1 MANEVVTVARL
12 SARDDTTR
20 AFRSVQNNMQAT
32 RKQSQALNQQF
43 RFMRGGL
50 GQVGHQ
56 VQDIAVQLQMG
67 TNAMIVFG
75 QQGSQIASL
84 FGPQGAML
92 GAVLAVGAAI
102 GVSFMGDVKKGEEAL
117 KDLTERIKENA
128 RATDQL
134 NQVQRAFLM
143 NQVLEQQIKLRK
155 EQYEN
160 TEAIEAATKAQTRA
174 ARMVDIFNG
183 AQATGLELIKAR
195 STSLKDEQ
203 RIYDTQTESLIDL
216 NAKQDDYARRLK
228 ELRDQFLAL
237 KVGDN
242 PFSEFP
248 DQARESAEEA
258 AKFTA
263 QLERQNELF
272 NQNVINKH
280 IAALYDQLDAME
292 HLNASEREA
301 AVAQIERQRNLMEM
315 NAAIEREN
323 QLLKEQ
329 EAALDREF
337 SLFLQEQE
345 ALDASTAALERRL
358 AAQKKLEQQ
367 QFEKSLEQLRQ
378 SLLTEEEAQ
387 AESLARR
394 REIINK
400 ALKQEGADKTMLTM
414 LSMRLAKEEAE
425 FREQVERRKMNAHE
439 LFIDTAI
446 SGLDRFREAL
456 TDNDKQALELAE
468 QIERLA
474 DNSMQAFTD
483 SFYDAISGAESFKD
497 AFKSMARSIVEDLSK
512 MLIQYYIT
520 QQIFGAIVGMFPS
533 GGSSVNAN
541 TPTGIPFGPAGG
553 MPDFNGGGF
562 TGYGARTGG
571 VDGRGGFP
579 AILHPNE
586 TVIDHTKGQGQGVTI
601 VQNINV
607 TTGVQQTV
615 RAEIANLLPQISQAA
630 KAAVADSRMRG
641 GGFSKA
647 LGGA

>member
-102 GVSFMGDVKKGEEAL
+102 GVSFMGDVKKGADAL
-117 KDLTERIKENA
+117 KELSERIKENA
-128 RATDQL
+128 RVTDEL

-155 EQYEN
+155 EQDDN
-160 TEAIEAATKAQTRA
+160 TASIEAATKAQNRA
-174 ARMVDIFNG
+174 KRMIDIFNG
-183 AQATGLELIKAR
+183 AQATGIELIKAR
-195 STSLKDEQ
+195 STSLEDEQ
-203 RIYDTQTESLIDL
+203 RVYDTQTESLRDL
-216 NAKQDDYARRLK
+216 NAKQDDYARRIRELK
-228 ELRDQFLAL
+228 GEFLSLQA
-237 KVGDN
+237 GDN
-242 PFSEFP
+242 PYSEFP
-248 DQARESAEEA
+248 DLARESAKEA
-258 AKFTA
+258 KRFAD

-272 NQNVINKH
+272 NQNEINRQ
-280 IAALYDQLDAME
+280 IAALYDQLDAMK
-292 HLNASEREA
+292 HLTASEREA
-301 AVAQIERQRNLMEM
+301 VVAQIERRRSLLEM
-315 NAAIEREN
+315 NDAIEREN
-323 QLLKEQ
+323 ELLDKQEKALSREFELFLKDQ
-329 EAALDREF
+329 EAI
-337 SLFLQEQE
+337 
-345 ALDASTAALERRL
+345 DASTEALERRI

-367 QFEKSLEQLRQ
+367 QFEKSVEQLRQ
-378 SLLTEEEAQ
+378 SLLTEEEVQ

-394 REIINK
+394 RQIINK
-400 ALKQEGADKTMLTM
+400 ALKQEGADKAMLTM
-414 LSMRLAKEEAE
+414 LSMRLAQEEAE
-425 FREQVERRKMNAHE
+425 FREQVERRKMNAHD
-439 LFIDTAI
+439 LFIDTAM
-446 SGLDRFREAL
+446 SGLLKFQQAL
-456 TDNDKQALELAE
+456 ADNDKQALELTE

-474 DNSMQAFTD
+474 DNSMQALTD

-520 QQIFGAIVGMFPS
+520 QQIFGAITGAIGGLSKQDGVYQAYHQAVPEKRATGGNVTGGRPYLVGERGPELMVPKGS
-533 GGSSVNAN
+533 GDI
-541 TPTGIPFGPAGG
+541 IP
-553 MPDFNGGGF
+553 NHQLGGG
-562 TGYGARTGG
+562 
-571 VDGRGGFP
+571 V
-579 AILHPNE
+579 
-586 TVIDHTKGQGQGVTI
+586 TV

-615 RAEIANLLPQISQAA
+615 RAEIANLLPQISNAA
-630 KAAVADSRMRG
+630 KSAVADARLRG

-647 LGGA
+647 MVGS

>member
-102 GVSFMGDVKKGEEAL
+102 GVSFMGDVKKGADAL
-117 KDLTERIKENA
+117 KELSERIKENA
-128 RATDQL
+128 RVTDEL

-155 EQYEN
+155 EQDDN
-160 TEAIEAATKAQTRA
+160 TASIEAATKAQTRA
-174 ARMVDIFNG
+174 KRMIDIFNG
-183 AQATGLELIKAR
+183 AQATGIELIKAR
-195 STSLKDEQ
+195 STSLEDEQ
-203 RIYDTQTESLIDL
+203 RVYDTQTDSLTDL
-216 NAKQDDYARRLK
+216 NAKQDDYARRIRELK
-228 ELRDQFLAL
+228 GEFLSLQA
-237 KVGDN
+237 GDN
-242 PFSEFP
+242 PYSEFP
-248 DQARESAEEA
+248 DLARESAEEA
-258 AKFTA
+258 KRFADE
-263 QLERQNELF
+263 LERQNELF
-272 NQNVINKH
+272 NQSQINKQ
-280 IAALYDQLDAME
+280 IAALYDQLDAMK

-301 AVAQIERQRNLMEM
+301 VVAQIERRRSLLEM
-315 NAAIEREN
+315 NDAIEREN
-323 QLLKEQ
+323 ELLDKREKALSREFQLFLKDQ
-329 EAALDREF
+329 EAI
-337 SLFLQEQE
+337 
-345 ALDASTAALERRL
+345 DASTEALERRI

-367 QFEKSLEQLRQ
+367 QFEKSLEQLRE

-387 AESLARR
+387 SESLERR

-414 LSMRLAKEEAE
+414 LSMRLAQEEAE
-425 FREQVERRKMNAHE
+425 FRERVERRKMNAHD
-439 LFIDTAI
+439 LFVDTAI

-456 TDNDKQALELAE
+456 NDNDKQALELAE
-468 QIERLA
+468 QIDRLA

-483 SFYDAISGAESFKD
+483 SFYDAISGAKSFKD
-497 AFKSMARSIVEDLSK
+497 AFKDMARSIVEDLSK

-520 QQIFGAIVGMFPS
+520 QQIFGAITSMLPGGGTTPAPS
-533 GGSSVNAN
+533 GGGGV
-541 TPTGIPFGPAGG
+541 PGPSFA
-553 MPDFNGGGF
+553 GGGF
-562 TGYGARTGG
+562 TGYGARSGG
-571 VDGRGGFP
+571 VDGKGGFA

-586 TVIDHTKGQGQGVTI
+586 TVLDHTKGQGQGVTI

-615 RAEIANLLPQISQAA
+615 RAEIANLLPQISNAA
-630 KAAVADSRMRG
+630 KSAVADARLRG

-647 LGGA
+647 MVGS